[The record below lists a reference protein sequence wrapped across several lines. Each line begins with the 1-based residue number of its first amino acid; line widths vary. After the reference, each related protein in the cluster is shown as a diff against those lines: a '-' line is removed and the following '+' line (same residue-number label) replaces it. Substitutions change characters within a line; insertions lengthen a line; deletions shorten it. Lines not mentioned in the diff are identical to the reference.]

1 LRSQRTN
8 RVEIRFRTE
17 VDDGGVLLVQGGG
30 PGVRDDYLML
40 VVVRGT
46 VELSY
51 NLGRQGSAR
60 LFLLN
65 SSTRVSDGR
74 WHVASLDRLEHF
86 FSSQNFF
93 YSIYDIL
100 FYILC
105 FQCLCLQCFDAV
117 GWAAGRAPGL

>member
-1 LRSQRTN
+1 M
-8 RVEIRFRTE
+8 
-17 VDDGGVLLVQGGG
+17 
-30 PGVRDDYLML
+30 RDDYLML
-40 VVVRGT
+40 VVVRGR

-74 WHVASLDRLEHF
+74 WHVAFLDRLKHF
-86 FSSQNFF
+86 FHLKIFF

-100 FYILC
+100 FLYFMPSVLVPSV
-105 FQCLCLQCFDAV
+105 L
-117 GWAAGRAPGL
+117 

>member
-1 LRSQRTN
+1 MRCERLRSQRTN

-40 VVVRGT
+40 VVVRGR

-74 WHVASLDRLEHF
+74 WHVAFLDRLEHF
-86 FSSQNFF
+86 FNLKFF
-93 YSIYDIL
+93 LIPFTIFFFLYFMPSVL
-100 FYILC
+100 VPSVL
-105 FQCLCLQCFDAV
+105 
-117 GWAAGRAPGL
+117 